1 MQLEEKV
8 HENVYYY
15 TDVIENP
22 QAIIDLINKLDGDD
36 RVTKVI
42 PKWNNW
48 NSSSRDGNIFGKKK
62 DFNLSEMDNLDPEVK
77 AEADLIITT
86 IRTAIKNIAESFVK
100 DRGLKG
106 TPNVSPFVGISKYV
120 EGCAMGAH
128 FDRQAGDNSLEY
140 SIIIY
145 WNEDY
150 EGGEISFIIRD
161 EDIRLPQHSHL
172 RPPDD
177 ALHPDTE
184 KMVTFTKKPKA
195 GSALIFPSTDPYKHQ
210 VHIMK
215 SGDKYITPGFIFV
228 DGYKPGDPGGP
239 SEEYMKA
246 YHDNLAADAA
256 PSGM

>member
-1 MQLEEKV
+1 MQLEEKL

-22 QAIIDLINKLDGDD
+22 QAIVDLINKLDLDE

-42 PKWNNW
+42 PKWRNW
-48 NSSSRDGNIFGKKK
+48 NSSSRDGTIFGKKK
-62 DFNLSEMDNLDPEVK
+62 DFNLSEADSLESDVK
-77 AEADLIITT
+77 ADVDLIITT
-86 IRTAIKNIAESFVK
+86 IRDAVKKIAESFVK

-106 TPNVSPFVGISKYV
+106 EPNVSPFVGIQKYIQ
-120 EGCAMGAH
+120 GCAMGAH

-145 WNEDY
+145 WNDDY

-172 RPPDD
+172 RPPED
-177 ALHPDTE
+177 ALHPKTAE
-184 KMVTFTKKPKA
+184 MVTFTKKPKA

-215 SGDKYITPGFIFV
+215 KGDKYITPGFIFV

-239 SEEYMKA
+239 TEEYMKNYEA
-246 YHDNLAADAA
+246 SLSEA
-256 PSGM
+256 SLEE